1 MNTKRS
7 IKHFFILP
15 SYQLRLVVFLALVV
29 IIGSVFHI
37 IALNYFTA
45 RNLSEHFG
53 PEQLEQIWETLK
65 PSIVLTNSISCIL
78 LIVFLV
84 VLAVLISHKLAGPM
98 LKITGHVN
106 RLSSGVLPK
115 NDLKLREG
123 DEGQQLCDA
132 VNKVQNSIKI
142 AYDKLNELRET
153 TQDEAV
159 KQKLSEVLDEIEVE
173 K

>member
-37 IALNYFTA
+37 IALNYFMA
-45 RNLSEHFG
+45 KNLSEHFSQ
-53 PEQLEQIWETLK
+53 EQLEQIWETLK
-65 PSIVLTNSISCIL
+65 PSIVLTNSVGCIL
-78 LIVFLV
+78 LIIFLV
-84 VLAVLISHKLAGPM
+84 ILAVLISHKLAGPM

-106 RLSSGVLPK
+106 KLASGLLPK

-132 VNKVQNSIKI
+132 VNKVQNNMKST
-142 AYDKLNELRET
+142 YEKLKELRESAN
-153 TQDEAV
+153 DETV
-159 KQKLSEVLDEIEVE
+159 KQKLSEILDEVEVE